1 MDYGVDMKDKCVIHL
16 ENKKEEY
23 LLWPQHMKEFLK
35 QTEKAKSIESY
46 QQMLYNA
53 Y

>member
-16 ENKKEEY
+16 EN

-46 QQMLYNA
+46 QQMLYSA